1 VSCFCRTYIIHHLI
15 TALEV
20 VHALFDGRSASPL
33 KASPR
38 FGTTPGEVVVFM
50 ADAASM
56 DHVANS
62 IPREVGFAVAS
73 R

>member
-1 VSCFCRTYIIHHLI
+1 M
-15 TALEV
+15 V
-20 VHALFDGRSASPL
+20 VAY
-33 KASPR
+33 
-38 FGTTPGEVVVFM
+38 M

-62 IPREVGFAVAS
+62 IPREVEFAVPS

>member
-1 VSCFCRTYIIHHLI
+1 M
-15 TALEV
+15 V
-20 VHALFDGRSASPL
+20 VA
-33 KASPR
+33 
-38 FGTTPGEVVVFM
+38 FM

-62 IPREVGFAVAS
+62 IPREAGFAVAS

>member
-1 VSCFCRTYIIHHLI
+1 VSCFCRTYIIHHLT

-20 VHALFDGRSASPL
+20 VHALFDAPLASPL
-33 KASPR
+33 KASPL
-38 FGTTPGEVVVFM
+38 FGITPGVVAFM
-50 ADAASM
+50 ADSASM
-56 DHVANS
+56 DHAANA